1 MSRPVELL
9 KQLISIPSF
18 SGDEGNT
25 ARLLQEFIHGMYGV
39 QTERIGNNV
48 VAKSPGYNPAKPTLL
63 LCSHHDTVKPA
74 SGYTRDPFAP
84 VTEKDEA
91 GRTRL
96 YGLGSNDAGAAVV
109 SMLETFG
116 HFCDKALS
124 FNILLV
130 LAAEEEISGANGILK
145 VLPHFPEITCA
156 IVGEPTGMQ
165 AACGER
171 GLLVLDGYTRGVS
184 GHAARNTGVNAL
196 YLALDDITVLRN
208 YCFDKISPV
217 LGPVHLQ
224 VTQIESG
231 TQHNVIPDT
240 CHYVTDIRTTDAYT
254 NSQIVDLLQ
263 QAVGGTLIPRNL
275 KNKASATPQGCPLV
289 LAAEKLGIGT
299 FISPTTS
306 DWMRLECP
314 AIKMGPGSS
323 PRSHSADEFVYIDE
337 VEEGIQLYIK
347 MITAYGNTLE

>member
-1 MSRPVELL
+1 MNRPVELL

-25 ARLLQEFIHGMYGV
+25 ARLLQEFIHDTYGI
-39 QTERIGNNV
+39 QTERLGNNV

-74 SGYTRDPFAP
+74 SGYTRDPFTP
-84 VTEKDEA
+84 VTETDET

-96 YGLGSNDAGAAVV
+96 YGLGSNDAGAALV
-109 SMLETFG
+109 SMTEVFSY
-116 HFCDKALS
+116 FCNKTLP
-124 FNILLV
+124 FNILLALV
-130 LAAEEEISGANGILK
+130 AEEEISGANGILK
-145 VLPHFPEITCA
+145 VLPHFLEITSA
-156 IVGEPTGMQ
+156 IIGEPTCMQ
-165 AACGER
+165 VACGER

-208 YCFDKISPV
+208 YRFDKISSV
-217 LGPVHLQ
+217 LGSVQLQ

-231 TQHNVIPDT
+231 TQHNVIPDA
-240 CHYVTDIRTTDAYT
+240 CHYVVDIRTTEAYT
-254 NSQIVDLLQ
+254 NSQIVDMLQ
-263 QAVGGTLIPRNL
+263 QAVGGTLTARNL
-275 KNKASATPQGCPLV
+275 KNKASATPQGHPLV
-289 LAAEKLGIGT
+289 LTAEKLGIGT

-323 PRSHSADEFVYIDE
+323 PRSHSADEFVYLEEI
-337 VEEGIQLYIK
+337 EEGIQLYIK
-347 MITAYGNTLE
+347 MITAYGNTME